1 MYSLKKL
8 HGQII
13 FQNILVNMGQKS
25 YNIDIK
31 NKEGEQ
37 MYLIVGLGNPGK
49 EYENTRHNTG
59 FEVVNQIA
67 SKCGIG
73 INTSKFNGKYGTGTI
88 EGNKVILLEPQTYMN
103 LSGKCIKKFVDF
115 YKLSTEQVIVI
126 YDDVDIDMGKI
137 RIRKEGGPGTHNGM
151 KSIVHELQT
160 EKFPR
165 IRVGI
170 GMPKLDMDLMYHV
183 LGKVRDDEKDI
194 YMEGIDKAVK
204 AVEKALA
211 QGIDIAMNLYN

>member
-1 MYSLKKL
+1 
-8 HGQII
+8 
-13 FQNILVNMGQKS
+13 
-25 YNIDIK
+25 
-31 NKEGEQ
+31 

-59 FEVVNQIA
+59 FEVVNKIA
-67 SKCGIG
+67 SDHDIE
-73 INTSKFNGKYGTGTI
+73 ISMSKFNGKYGTGTI
-88 EGNKVILLEPQTYMN
+88 GGNKVILLEPQTYMN
-103 LSGKCIKKFVDF
+103 LSGECIKKFVDF
-115 YKLSTEQVIVI
+115 YKLSPEQVIVV
-126 YDDVDIDMGKI
+126 YDDVDIEMGKI

-170 GMPKLDMDLMYHV
+170 GMPELNLDLMYHV
-183 LGKVRDDEKDI
+183 LGKVREDEKEK
-194 YMEGIDKAVK
+194 YMQGVEKAVK
-204 AVEKALA
+204 ALEETLK